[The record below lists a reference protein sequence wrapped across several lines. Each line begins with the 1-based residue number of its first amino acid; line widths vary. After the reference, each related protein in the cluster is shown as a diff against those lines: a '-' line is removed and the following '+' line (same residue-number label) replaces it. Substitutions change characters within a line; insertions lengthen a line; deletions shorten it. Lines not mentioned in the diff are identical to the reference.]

1 MKRLIY
7 GLLLCFVIATS
18 QVAWADTTN
27 SGATTN
33 SQTNTS
39 GSNTTISGGYSQES
53 TTTYESGS
61 SSNTTSTTNNTTNS
75 YTGDTRVANSSSAP
89 SMSAMSQDLCVVGIS
104 GGIST
109 VGVGI
114 SGGTY
119 ITDENCE
126 RIKLSKVLNDLGM
139 KVAAVSILCQDP
151 RVFFAMEQSGTP
163 CPFEGKIGSEANKQ
177 WEKYNKLRPDY
188 NIYTKRL
195 KIVEKANIEEE
206 KRLKKEEEERIKK
219 EKEAE
224 EKRLQAIELEKQKLK
239 EELKIDENTKLNKKS
254 DEELIKQAEEEEWN
268 QVDKETSSEKKH
280 IPVENAGGR

>member
-61 SSNTTSTTNNTTNS
+61 SSNTTSTTNNTTNAYS
-75 YTGDTRVANSSSAP
+75 GDTRVANSSSAP

-109 VGVGI
+109 VGIGL

-119 ITDENCE
+119 MTDENCE

-163 CPFEGKIGSEANKQ
+163 CPFEGKIGKEASNQ
-177 WEKYNKLRPDY
+177 WLKYNKLRPDY

-195 KIVEKANIEEE
+195 KIVEKANEEEE
-206 KRLKKEEEERIKK
+206 KRLAKVEKERIKA

-224 EKRLQAIELEKQKLK
+224 EKRLKEIEIQKKKLK
-239 EELKIDENTKLNKKS
+239 NELKVNDNKKLDEKS
-254 DEELIKQAEEEEWN
+254 DEDLIKKAEEEEWN
-268 QVDKETSSEKKH
+268 QVDEDVKKKL
-280 IPVENAGGR
+280 PKVENPGGR

>member
-7 GLLLCFVIATS
+7 GLLLCFMIATS
-18 QVAWADTTN
+18 QVAWADTTSN
-27 SGATTN
+27 GATTN
-33 SQTNTS
+33 TQTNQS

-53 TTTYESGS
+53 TTTYQSGS
-61 SSNTTSTTNNTTNS
+61 SSNTTTTNTTNAYS
-75 YTGDTRVANSSSAP
+75 GDTRVANSASAP

-109 VGVGI
+109 VGIGL

-163 CPFEGKIGSEANKQ
+163 CPFEGKIGADASNQ
-177 WEKYNKLRPDY
+177 WLKYNKLRPDY
-188 NIYTKRL
+188 DIYTKRL
-195 KIVEKANIEEE
+195 KIVQKADKIEE
-206 KRLKKEEEERIKK
+206 KRLAKEEKERLEAEKKAEEERLK
-219 EKEAE
+219 
-224 EKRLQAIELEKQKLK
+224 AIELEKKKIK
-239 EELKIDENTKLNKKS
+239 EELKINDNKKLDEKS
-254 DEELIKQAEEEEWN
+254 DEKLIDKAEEEEWN
-268 QVDKETSSEKKH
+268 QVDEDVKKKL
-280 IPVENAGGR
+280 PKVENSAGR